1 MKVKRIAKRLL
12 SIAVVLVIISTM
24 TLPALAA
31 TTGAKTMTGTMS
43 LYLNPNQRGTS
54 TQATIVISGLPA
66 NAVVTKITIDANTM
80 SYSGAIVSEKCT
92 LSSSNISKDVTNPWG
107 SGNKTVFT
115 AGVLGSLANGT
126 YKVSYDG
133 WNASSLSSGYKTYSS
148 VKFTLEYA

>member
-1 MKVKRIAKRLL
+1 MKVRKISRRLL
-12 SIAVVLVIISTM
+12 SLAFVLLIISTM

-31 TTGAKTMTGTMS
+31 STGAKTMTGTMS
-43 LYLNPNQRGTS
+43 LGLDPNQRGTS
-54 TQATIVISGLPA
+54 TQATIIISGLPP

-80 SYSGAIVSEKCT
+80 NYSGAILSEKCR
-92 LSSSNISKDVTNPWG
+92 LSSSNISGEVVNPWG

-133 WNASSLSSGYKTYSS
+133 WNASSLSYGYKTYTSI
-148 VKFTLEYA
+148 KFTLEYV